1 MNTQAQAQTQT
12 QALPSELQA
21 VISAKQKRRVR
32 PVQISG
38 LVKPD
43 LRPQVI
49 DALEKGVTPTDLLN
63 VALAA
68 LFSREEK

>member
-1 MNTQAQAQTQT
+1 MNTQAQTQT
-12 QALPSELQA
+12 QALPAELQA
-21 VISAKQKRRVR
+21 VISGKQKRRVR

-68 LFSREEK
+68 LFNREEK

>member
-1 MNTQAQAQTQT
+1 MNTQIQ
-12 QALPSELQA
+12 LPSELQA

-43 LRPQVI
+43 LREQVI

-68 LFSREEK
+68 LFNKEEK

>member
-1 MNTQAQAQTQT
+1 MTTQAQTQT
-12 QALPSELQA
+12 QALPAELQA

-68 LFSREEK
+68 LFNKEEK